1 MAATVDGRP
10 QLTLSETETT
20 LFALGIR
27 ADTGA
32 LTYPATTPRDAYA
45 LAWLMEIGCSQ
56 SAIAEFGQARLSAH
70 QRDLLAEAMGAVE
83 LQQHNGLKLGMVLLD
98 TGRGFV
104 TGMASVAEEL
114 LELLACDGVLI
125 GVVHYNAKAQPFLSL
140 IGRTRTAQLPHLHLA
155 LLHPSHPLLPCPSPA
170 QAAVPAPV

>member
-1 MAATVDGRP
+1 
-10 QLTLSETETT
+10 
-20 LFALGIR
+20 
-27 ADTGA
+27 
-32 LTYPATTPRDAYA
+32 
-45 LAWLMEIGCSQ
+45 MEIGCSQ

-140 IGRTRTAQLPHLHLA
+140 IGRTRTAHA
-155 LLHPSHPLLPCPSPA
+155 R
-170 QAAVPAPV
+170 